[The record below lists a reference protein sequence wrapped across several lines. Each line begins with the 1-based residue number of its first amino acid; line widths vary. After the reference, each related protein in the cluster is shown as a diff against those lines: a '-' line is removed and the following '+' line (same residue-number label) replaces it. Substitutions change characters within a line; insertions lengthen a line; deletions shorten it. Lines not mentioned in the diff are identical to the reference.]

1 MKHAVALAWSTGTI
15 VFIALIVLLGMRLTV
30 WSGPSLDV
38 SAEGSKAKVESV
50 FLGEY
55 HLGVTRLRI
64 ESDAAADSL
73 VVDIADSRGGIPNV
87 FELRLGENQIAHS
100 GGAAS
105 PFVLKE
111 GRPYLLTL
119 CGNNGWARIRCSS
132 EQFRLTRY

>member
-15 VFIALIVLLGMRLTV
+15 VLIASIALVAMRLTV
-30 WSGPSLDV
+30 WSGPSLDI
-38 SAEGSKAKVESV
+38 SAKGSEAKVESV

-64 ESDAAADSL
+64 ESDDADSP
-73 VVDIADSRGGIPNV
+73 VVDVTDSRGGIPNV

-100 GGAAS
+100 GGTAS
-105 PFVLKE
+105 RFVLKE

-132 EQFRLTRY
+132 EQFRLTSY

>member
-1 MKHAVALAWSTGTI
+1 MKHAGALAWSTGTI

-30 WSGPSLDV
+30 WSGPSLDIT
-38 SAEGSKAKVESV
+38 AKGSEAKVESV

-64 ESDAAADSL
+64 ESDDADSP
-73 VVDIADSRGGIPNV
+73 VVDITDSRGGIPNV

-100 GGAAS
+100 GGIAS
-105 PFVLKE
+105 RFVLKE

-132 EQFRLTRY
+132 EQFRLTSH

>member
-15 VFIALIVLLGMRLTV
+15 VFIAFIVLAGMRLTV
-30 WSGPSLDV
+30 WSGPNLDIT
-38 SAEGSKAKVESV
+38 AKGSEAKVESV

-64 ESDAAADSL
+64 ESDDADSP
-73 VVDIADSRGGIPNV
+73 VVDLTDSRGGIPNV

-100 GGAAS
+100 GGT
-105 PFVLKE
+105 PPRFVLQE

-132 EQFRLTRY
+132 EQFRLTSH